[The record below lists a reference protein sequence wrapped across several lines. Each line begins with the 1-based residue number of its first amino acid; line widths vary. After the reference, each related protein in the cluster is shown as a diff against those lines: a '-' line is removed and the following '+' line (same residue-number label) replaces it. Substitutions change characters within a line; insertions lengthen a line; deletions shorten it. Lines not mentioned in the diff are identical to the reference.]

1 MTYPDAGKRMR
12 RRQRGASAVEFAL
25 IAPLLFFLLFAAIE
39 MGLLYWANL
48 TMQHAVR
55 EGARYA
61 VTGQSNLDTG
71 PTPQRY
77 LAVIQNIK
85 NNSMGLYTKL
95 NTAISVNNSTA
106 SSDPGTYTSGMFGNP
121 GDILILRLDCTWRIM
136 TPFLMPFFPDGQ
148 YRFSVAA
155 TMRNEAFP
163 S

>member
-1 MTYPDAGKRMR
+1 MANPVACKRTP
-12 RRQRGASAVEFAL
+12 RRQHGASAVEFAL

-39 MGLLYWANL
+39 MGLIYWANL

-71 PTPQRY
+71 ATPQRH
-77 LAVIQNIK
+77 LAIIQNIR
-85 NNSMGLYTKL
+85 NNSMGLYNKL
-95 NTAISVNNSTA
+95 NTAISINNGTP
-106 SSDPGTYTSGMFGNP
+106 SSDPATYAAGMFGNP
-121 GDILILRLDCTWRIM
+121 GDILILRLDCTWRVM
-136 TPFLMPFFPDGQ
+136 TPFLIPFFQDGQ